1 MISVSGISKRYGTVE
16 ALSDISFAT
25 GEQHVLG
32 LLGENGAGKTT
43 LLNILSGC
51 MEADA
56 GTVSIGSQPLDT
68 STLNTK
74 RLIGYLPEVPP
85 LYPEMTVNEYLK
97 FCIELKGVVAGDRQR
112 HLHDIAALSGIENVL
127 MRRIASLSHGYQQRV
142 GLAQALAGNPPILL
156 MDEPTK
162 GLDPGQIVEFRRLI
176 ARLAEKHTI
185 LLSSHILS
193 LVQSMCNRVLI
204 LHHGRLVAD
213 RCINTE
219 SPAFSLSLAASEKT
233 ARPMVRAIESVRRV
247 QVIGAQRE
255 QTDLLVE
262 TSDPEHFPRRLFCLA
277 SARQIP
283 ILHLAR
289 QKDTLEEIYIHAIKE
304 QEDTL
309 S

>member
-1 MISVSGISKRYGTVE
+1 MCIR
-16 ALSDISFAT
+16 DR
-25 GEQHVLG
+25 
-32 LLGENGAGKTT
+32 
-43 LLNILSGC
+43 
-51 MEADA
+51 
-56 GTVSIGSQPLDT
+56 

-233 ARPMVRAIESVRRV
+233 ALPMVRAIESVRRV